1 MRFGDG
7 PIEAVLL
14 DAGGVLL
21 LPDPAQLRR
30 ALASIGGTPDDET
43 CRRAH
48 YASMR
53 EVDRLGGP
61 YWPAVDRVMARVA
74 GVADDRLDSAVSLV
88 EEVYLRLPWV
98 PVPDAAA
105 TLLDLQAAGYP
116 LAVVSNATG
125 TMEKQLAEHRICTAD
140 DGPAARV
147 AVVVDSDV
155 VGVEKPDPA
164 IFAFALDAL
173 GLPPEG
179 CIYVGDTVHFD
190 VNGARAAGLRPVH
203 LDPYRWCP
211 DADHDHVTSLS
222 ELARALISPAPTA
235 GGPSAREP
243 GASGGR

>member
-1 MRFGDG
+1 MRLSDG
-7 PIEAVLL
+7 AVEAVLL

-30 ALASIGGTPDDET
+30 VLAPLGQTPDDEA

-53 EVDRLGGP
+53 EVDRIGGP
-61 YWPAVDRVMARVA
+61 DWPVVDRVMARVV
-74 GVADDRLDSAVSLV
+74 GVEDDRLEDAVSLV

-98 PVPDAAA
+98 PVPDAAD
-105 TLLDLQAAGYP
+105 TLLELQAAGYP

-125 TMEKQLAEHRICTAD
+125 TMEQQLADHRICTS
-140 DGPAARV
+140 DGGHAARV

-164 IFAFALDAL
+164 IFGFALDAL
-173 GLPPEG
+173 GLPPDD
-179 CIYVGDTVHFD
+179 CLYVGDTVHFD

-203 LDPYRWCP
+203 LDPFGLCP
-211 DADHDHVTSLS
+211 DADHAHVGSLA
-222 ELARALISPAPTA
+222 ELAGQLIPSTSPWP
-235 GGPSAREP
+235 GQP
-243 GASGGR
+243 GAPGDP

>member
-1 MRFGDG
+1 MRLSG
-7 PIEAVLL
+7 PVEAVLL

-21 LPDPAQLRR
+21 LPDPAELRR
-30 ALASIGGTPDDET
+30 VLAPLGGTPDDET

-48 YASMR
+48 YACMR

-61 YWPAVDRVMARVA
+61 DWPVVDRALARAA
-74 GVADDRLDSAVSLV
+74 GVADDSLDGAVSLI

-98 PVPDAAA
+98 PVPDAAE
-105 TLLDLQAAGYP
+105 TLLHLQAAGYP

-125 TMEKQLAEHRICTAD
+125 TMERQLADHRICTAD
-140 DGPAARV
+140 GGPAAQV
-147 AVVVDSDV
+147 AVVVDSEV

-164 IFAFALDAL
+164 IFAIALDAL
-173 GLPPEG
+173 GLPPDD
-179 CIYVGDTVHFD
+179 CVYVGDTVHFD

-211 DADHDHVTSLS
+211 DTDHAHVSSLA
-222 ELARALISPAPTA
+222 ELARALIPMPSAPADAPT
-235 GGPSAREP
+235 RDL